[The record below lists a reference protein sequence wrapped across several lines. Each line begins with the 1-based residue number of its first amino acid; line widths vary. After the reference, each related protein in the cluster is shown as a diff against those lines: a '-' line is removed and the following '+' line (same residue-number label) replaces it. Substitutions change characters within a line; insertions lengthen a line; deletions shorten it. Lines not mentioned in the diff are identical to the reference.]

1 MRGSR
6 AFAIRL
12 VKRYI
17 PLSLGL
23 LFILFPFFWTLSTA
37 FKSESE
43 VFSNPIK
50 YWSEHAT
57 VKNLIDAWNS
67 AGFSTYFRNSLL
79 VAVGGMFC
87 ILFLAILVGYALSRF
102 RFRGK
107 KLFMMI
113 ILCTQFLPGAMLLI
127 PLFLIFKNV
136 GLASSLLS
144 LIITYTLFEFP
155 FNAIL
160 MRGYI
165 SNLPVELEE
174 AAWIDGCSRMGGIF
188 RVLVPVLLPSI
199 VAAGAFAFIACWNE
213 YLFALMFINNPAN
226 FTVPIGIS
234 YLQGQFEVN
243 YGLQAAGALI
253 SMLPALLL
261 FAYVQK
267 YLVNGL
273 GAGSVKG

>member
-1 MRGSR
+1 MRNDR
-6 AFAIRL
+6 FAVRL

-17 PLSLGL
+17 PLTVGL
-23 LFILFPFFWTLSTA
+23 IFILFPFFWTVSTA
-37 FKSESE
+37 LKSEAE
-43 VFSNPIK
+43 VFSKPVK
-50 YWSEHAT
+50 YWSENPT
-57 VKNLIDAWNS
+57 VDNLLQAWKS
-67 AGFSTYFRNSLL
+67 AGFSTYFKNSLL
-79 VAVGGMFC
+79 VSIGGMLC

-107 KLFMMI
+107 NMFMMI

-127 PLFLIFKNV
+127 PLFLIFKNI
-136 GLASSLLS
+136 GLSSSLLS
-144 LIITYTLFEFP
+144 LVITYTLFEFP

-165 SNLPVELEE
+165 SNLPGELEE
-174 AAWIDGCSRMGGIF
+174 AAWMDGCSRLGGIF
-188 RVLVPVLLPSI
+188 RILVPMLLPSI

-213 YLFALMFINNPAN
+213 YLFALMFINNPSN
-226 FTVPIGIS
+226 FTVPVGIS
-234 YLQGQFEVN
+234 YLQGQFQVN

-267 YLVNGL
+267 YLVSGL